1 MPEETTRH
9 TSEYMLKETEA
20 ALAEAHDRNAKLY
33 KQIREIKETR
43 WYRFGKRLRLI
54 P

>member
-1 MPEETTRH
+1 MPEESTPY

-20 ALAEAHDRNAKLY
+20 ALAEAHDRNASLY
-33 KQIREIKETR
+33 GQIRAIKSTR
-43 WYRFGKRLRLI
+43 WYRLGKFLRLI